1 MSARPWLD
9 LPAGVGPLF
18 LAIGCFD
25 GVHRGHAAVVGAAV
39 AAARARNGRAWALT
53 FDPHPARVLRPAAA
67 PPAIVPTAT
76 RVRLLRALG
85 VEGVAIVPFTME
97 FATQEPD
104 QFVAALRS
112 GAPGL
117 AGVAVGPNWRFG
129 RGARGDAA
137 LLMELGRAAGFAVE
151 VVPAV
156 LHGGASISSTRIR
169 RAVEQGDLPEATA
182 MLGRHF
188 SVEGVVEPGR
198 QVGRSLGYP
207 TANVKPENEL
217 LPPPGIYAA
226 RLRLADGRK
235 LPAAAYRGQRPT
247 FGADGLPVL
256 EVHALDASLDL
267 YGQRV
272 EVEFVR
278 RIRDDRRF
286 DSQEALRAQI
296 AEDLRAIRALV

>member
-1 MSARPWLD
+1 MSARPWVD

-39 AAARARNGRAWALT
+39 TTARARGGRAWALT

-97 FATQEPD
+97 FAAQEPE
-104 QFVAALRS
+104 QFVATLRS

-137 LLMELGRAAGFAVE
+137 LLAELGRAAGFAVE

-156 LHGGASISSTRIR
+156 LYGGAPISSTRIR

-188 SVEGVVEPGR
+188 TVEGVVELGR

-226 RLRLADGRK
+226 RLRLADGRE

-247 FGADGLPVL
+247 FGADGPPVL
-256 EVHALDASLDL
+256 EVHALDTALDL

-272 EVEFVR
+272 EVAFVR

-286 DSQEALRAQI
+286 ESQEALRAQI